1 MRVGAAGAA
10 AAMLLAGCGLVPS
23 GQPEWFTNRT
33 PLASCGTEVVS
44 EEPDVAA
51 RQCLLE
57 AYRAGRGAE
66 LITRGQMETGAPLT
80 SYLRV
85 HEDGSVEMIL
95 NLEAD
100 PSAPGA
106 WERFRCEALVPDP
119 DHVFIQEDCQQ
130 LPVP

>member
-1 MRVGAAGAA
+1 MRVGAGVAV
-10 AAMLLAGCGLVPS
+10 AMLLAGCGFLPS
-23 GQPEWFTNRT
+23 REPEWFTNRM
-33 PLASCGTEVVS
+33 PLQSCGTEV
-44 EEPDVAA
+44 EAENPDVAA

-66 LITRGQMETGAPLT
+66 LITRGQMETGEPLT

-85 HEDGSVEMIL
+85 HENGTIEMFL
-95 NLEAD
+95 NLGAD

-106 WERFRCEALVPDP
+106 WERFRCEALVPDR
-119 DHVFIQEDCQQ
+119 DRVFIQEDCEQ